1 MLVDMNHVLIKLIIG
16 PLKKYIGICVVGAVS
31 GCGRRT
37 REDDRGG
44 ACVQHPPGCQ
54 LPGVSAEE
62 ELAERA
68 RPLRQEHHG
77 QTTAPLLND
86 GFSVNKKNGASP
98 KLMVLGFLFSSDL
111 S

>member
-1 MLVDMNHVLIKLIIG
+1 MLVSMKYVNNKTDNWTTEE
-16 PLKKYIGICVVGAVS
+16 YIGICVVGAVS

-77 QTTAPLLND
+77 QTTAPLLNH
-86 GFSVNKKNGASP
+86 GFSVNKKMELLQS
-98 KLMVLGFLFSSDL
+98 
-111 S
+111 